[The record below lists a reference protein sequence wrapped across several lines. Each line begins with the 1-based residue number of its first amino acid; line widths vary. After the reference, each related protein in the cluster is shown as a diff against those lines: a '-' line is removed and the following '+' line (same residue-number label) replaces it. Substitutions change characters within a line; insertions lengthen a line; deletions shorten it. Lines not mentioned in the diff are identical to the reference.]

1 MSIRG
6 YIIYQKACGL
16 QLYVHFGN
24 HLLYGYRAAMGLPN
38 ALCLRSTGAGAHTD
52 YAVLT
57 MKHQVHALRQ
67 IVGCLRGHF
76 KAKVYKLAVF

>member
-1 MSIRG
+1 
-6 YIIYQKACGL
+6 
-16 QLYVHFGN
+16 
-24 HLLYGYRAAMGLPN
+24 MGLPN